1 MVGMKRKEPPGG
13 SREVAG
19 QVSMPPPSKVCKPR
33 SALDVTPNWL
43 SQQPLTR
50 KLDKKGIV
58 SKDAG
63 LVGRSVETK
72 RVGVVKL
79 VHEGTTG
86 VAKRDCTVTCMA
98 EVNASSPC
106 SAGNNS
112 ATPRPGGASNISA
125 TPSTGS
131 TKEKS

>member
-1 MVGMKRKEPPGG
+1 M
-13 SREVAG
+13 
-19 QVSMPPPSKVCKPR
+19 
-33 SALDVTPNWL
+33 
-43 SQQPLTR
+43 
-50 KLDKKGIV
+50 

-72 RVGVVKL
+72 RVGIVKL

-112 ATPRPGGASNISA
+112 ATPHPGGASNISA

-131 TKEKS
+131 TKEKSKSRRKANPSADYVQLVTKPNTEINHTYRYS